1 MRRGAIIKTVSTVP
15 SSHYL
20 AIESFTRMIKN
31 SHSLTPTQKSALW
44 KQARDGD
51 LDGAR
56 MKYARLVTI
65 RGREIE

>member
-1 MRRGAIIKTVSTVP
+1 MRRVYLNMEGAVS

-20 AIESFTRMIKN
+20 AIEQFTQMIKK
-31 SHSLTPTQKSALW
+31 SMSLTPTQKSALW

-56 MKYARLVTI
+56 TAYAKLVTV
-65 RGREIE
+65 RGRGVE